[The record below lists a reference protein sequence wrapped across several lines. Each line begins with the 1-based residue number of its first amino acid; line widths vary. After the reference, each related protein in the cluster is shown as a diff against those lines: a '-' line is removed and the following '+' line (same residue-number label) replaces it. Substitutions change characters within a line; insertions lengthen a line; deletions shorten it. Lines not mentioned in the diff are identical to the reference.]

1 MAETHETL
9 LAKLAKGGEV
19 SWQDLRHAAE
29 MTLRPGEEKREW
41 IVERALSP
49 R

>member
-19 SWQDLRHAAE
+19 SWQDLWHAAE
-29 MTLRPGEEKREW
+29 VTLRPGDEKRRW
-41 IVERALSP
+41 IVERAL
-49 R
+49 